1 MFAQKILIPRSQ
13 LVYDASLQPNL
24 VRILQFLPRKHDLN
38 PASGDPRVDEHISR
52 VGRRVFLVFV
62 RLSTPREAP
71 DKFISPGKF
80 GELIYD
86 NFLVDVPR
94 IMDLCVLFRHS
105 SPKIL
110 SKMVGSVFKHR
121 PTYSSDLAVAASSI
135 CKSMNTVSEI
145 LLHL

>member
-1 MFAQKILIPRSQ
+1 M
-13 LVYDASLQPNL
+13 
-24 VRILQFLPRKHDLN
+24 
-38 PASGDPRVDEHISR
+38 
-52 VGRRVFLVFV
+52 FLVFV

-71 DKFISPGKF
+71 DKFISPQKF

-110 SKMVGSVFKHR
+110 SKMVASVFKHR

-135 CKSMNTVSEI
+135 CQSMITVS
-145 LLHL
+145 